1 MLKKFARF
9 GLVAAVAALP
19 TVARAQTGT
28 SSSWGSY
35 GSGQTI
41 PTQSLTPLDR
51 YYNYTHEAENR
62 AIAGAEWVRQ
72 HSATGPFPWSR

>member
-1 MLKKFARF
+1 MLKTFACF
-9 GLVAAVAALP
+9 GLAAAIAASP
-19 TVARAQTGT
+19 VIARAQTGT

-51 YYNYTHEAENR
+51 
-62 AIAGAEWVRQ
+62 
-72 HSATGPFPWSR
+72 

>member
-1 MLKKFARF
+1 MLKKFACF
-9 GLVAAVAALP
+9 GLAAAIAASP
-19 TVARAQTGT
+19 AVAQTGT